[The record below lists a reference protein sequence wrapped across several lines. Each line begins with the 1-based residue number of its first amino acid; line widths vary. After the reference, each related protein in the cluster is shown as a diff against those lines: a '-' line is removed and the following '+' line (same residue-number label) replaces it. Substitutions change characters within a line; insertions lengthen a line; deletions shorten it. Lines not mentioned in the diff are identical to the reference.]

1 MGTFSWCIWLI
12 TLSSTV
18 GKVWMTQIHLLTM
31 HRLILASYR
40 QILKLGTLLVNLKLC
55 KILELRLILLV
66 VRINPLSTYPEFWLW
81 RYNQV
86 GKGPLVLVLRLRFI
100 KKESSTFIRIYF
112 ITIISRDKKN
122 GLQNV
127 HSDTKRHKY
136 TKTNKKR

>member
-31 HRLILASYR
+31 QRLFLASYR

-66 VRINPLSTYPEFWLW
+66 VRITPLPTYPEFWLW

-86 GKGPLVLVLRLRFI
+86 GKGPLVLVLRLRFV

-112 ITIISRDKKN
+112 ITIISRDKKKWF
-122 GLQNV
+122 
-127 HSDTKRHKY
+127 TKCSQRHK
-136 TKTNKKR
+136 TSQIHQNK